1 MKVVKQQRL
10 FAYRKLVFGIKR
22 KILGMVKYWIL
33 PSDGSNNS

>member
-10 FAYRKLVFGIKR
+10 FAYRKLIFGTQR

-33 PSDGSNNS
+33 PSDG